1 MGIITQLL
9 SEVIG
14 GKGKKKST
22 PYAGV
27 SSLQLGFQ
35 GFTKN
40 NVPDNADAENFYA
53 TQRKVFAT
61 LQVPYKNQDFF
72 GAGVVKEGVDTRQI
86 LYINLLDASSTP
98 VQVEGEVQLLL
109 KNITTLAESVV
120 LKVRTESLRGS
131 QTDINNAYRMAMQGK
146 SATFQNELQL
156 ALVPDADFV
165 FKTAN
170 SKILVPVTS
179 FALR

>member
-1 MGIITQLL
+1 M
-9 SEVIG
+9 
-14 GKGKKKST
+14 
-22 PYAGV
+22 
-27 SSLQLGFQ
+27 
-35 GFTKN
+35 
-40 NVPDNADAENFYA
+40 
-53 TQRKVFAT
+53 
-61 LQVPYKNQDFF
+61 PYKNQDFF